1 MFNFFGK
8 KAVKEEGTG
17 EELQGFLQSRGFKNP
32 SGQITQEFF
41 GKDGQQEG
49 FEEAGGQQ
57 WKCAIVRPIMNV
69 VIKADEFGRDMDR
82 GRHEQLVLD
91 PYLDHCID
99 KYSREGFHT
108 QSGNPIR
115 QSPQAFI
122 LETATGHSSLIVTC
136 ENRVFGIGLVMSDDE
151 YPTVENISKTYL
163 DKVGEYVAETVCKVK
178 PLVEEHVV
186 IATSPD
192 AAFNIFDERRSSKK
206 ILYGGCTI
214 KVALDFTRE
223 YADNLLQF
231 LNQSGH
237 RKAEAKW
244 IYKQTQDHHTGMID
258 SVEIL
263 TNILYK
269 AVNST
274 LGLTPEYS
282 SLNCANLMEII
293 FSGQISAGYGI
304 AHPSTVHS
312 LSQSGSVTA
321 AAVLS
326 AYRSDS
332 QDDSQP
338 MDDADAFGLRK
349 TTRQEKTRQK
359 KTRQKKSKQEKSKR
373 RIRKRKN
380 KSKKGKKGKTG
391 RSRRK

>member
-1 MFNFFGK
+1 MFFFGK
-8 KAVKEEGTG
+8 KAVKEEGKG

-32 SGQITQEFF
+32 SGRITQEFF

-49 FEEAGGQQ
+49 FEEAGGQL
-57 WKCAIVRPIMNV
+57 WKYAIARPIINV

-91 PYLDHCID
+91 PYLDHYID

-108 QSGNPIR
+108 PSGNPIR

-136 ENRVFGIGLVMSDDE
+136 KNRVFGIGLIMSGIDE
-151 YPTVENISKTYL
+151 YPTIENISKTYL
-163 DKVGEYVAETVCKVK
+163 DKVGEYVAKKVCKVE
-178 PLVEEHVV
+178 PLEDEHVV

-192 AAFNIFDERRSSKK
+192 AAFNIFDERRSSKT

-231 LNQSGH
+231 LNQSG
-237 RKAEAKW
+237 RRETEAKW
-244 IYKQTQDHHTGMID
+244 IYKQTRDDHTKMID

-312 LSQSGSVTA
+312 LSHSGPVTA

-332 QDDSQP
+332 QGESQP
-338 MDDADAFGLRK
+338 PDGDAFGLIRK
-349 TTRQEKTRQK
+349 TTRRK
-359 KTRQKKSKQEKSKR
+359 KRRQKKSKQEKNKKSKR
-373 RIRKRKN
+373 RIRKK
-380 KSKKGKKGKTG
+380 KSKKGKKGKKG
-391 RSRRK
+391 KKSRSKRK

>member
-1 MFNFFGK
+1 MFNFGK
-8 KAVKEEGTG
+8 KAVKEEGKG

-41 GKDGQQEG
+41 GKDIQLEG
-49 FEEAGGQQ
+49 FEEDGQQ
-57 WKCAIVRPIMNV
+57 WKYAIVRPIMNV

-136 ENRVFGIGLVMSDDE
+136 ENRVFGIGLIMSDDD
-151 YPTVENISKTYL
+151 YHTVENISKTYL
-163 DKVGEYVAETVCKVK
+163 DKVGEYVAEAVCKVK
-178 PLVEEHVV
+178 PLEEEHVV

-223 YADNLLQF
+223 HADNLLQF

-244 IYKQTQDHHTGMID
+244 IYKQTQDRTGMID
-258 SVEIL
+258 SVEIV

-312 LSQSGSVTA
+312 TSHFGPANA

-326 AYRSDS
+326 VYRGDS
-332 QDDSQP
+332 QEESQP
-338 MDDADAFGLRK
+338 MDDAFGLRNTTRRKKRRQKKLDKTKEREKRRTTIRK
-349 TTRQEKTRQK
+349 TTR
-359 KTRQKKSKQEKSKR
+359 R
-373 RIRKRKN
+373 R
-380 KSKKGKKGKTG
+380 T
-391 RSRRK
+391 RRKKPRRSTN